1 MSQYIYFIGIDVSK
15 QHLDHPVVQDE
26 KVLTNKRSTSTP
38 KAILKAVKGLQKQVK
53 GLNLANT
60 LFSLEHTG
68 IDAHINEIDATPLS
82 ALLFQTGYLTMQ
94 DYKVDLNAY
103 QLDFPNKEVRN
114 AFFSS
119 MLAVLGKLQSLKL
132 SLMAEKLRASLND
145 LELDTFIEII
155 NDHFARIP
163 YSAYPHAKEGH
174 YQALFLA
181 FLELSGI
188 QTQGEVATNKG
199 RIDILC
205 QLAGMFYI
213 FELKVDQEAAIGM
226 EQTLHQEY
234 SQRCRDQG
242 EKIVVL
248 GVKFSSTNRGIAE
261 WQGELLDENGALIRK
276 LAPEAEQ

>member
-82 ALLFQTGYLTMQ
+82 ALLFQTGYLTIQ

-145 LELDTFIEII
+145 LALDTFIDII

-163 YSAYPHAKEGH
+163 YSAYPHAKEGF

-181 FLELSGI
+181 F
-188 QTQGEVATNKG
+188 
-199 RIDILC
+199 
-205 QLAGMFYI
+205 
-213 FELKVDQEAAIGM
+213 
-226 EQTLHQEY
+226 
-234 SQRCRDQG
+234 
-242 EKIVVL
+242 
-248 GVKFSSTNRGIAE
+248 
-261 WQGELLDENGALIRK
+261 
-276 LAPEAEQ
+276 